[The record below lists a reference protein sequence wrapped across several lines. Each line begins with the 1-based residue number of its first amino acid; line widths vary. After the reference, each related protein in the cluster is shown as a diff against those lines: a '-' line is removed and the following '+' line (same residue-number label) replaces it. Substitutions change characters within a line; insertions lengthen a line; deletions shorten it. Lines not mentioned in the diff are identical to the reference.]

1 MNLFTIKDC
10 LEIFIYRKPEQKL
23 PIKLSVFVMS
33 PNNCIHAKKSRK
45 SKELTQTPINDHPH
59 PSILKTSLA
68 WFCPMPA
75 GTLPDSPP
83 AVISRTPWAKDSLQS
98 AVWMGSLCFGE
109 ADSCTVIIHIVQI
122 ALTAPLLFTNIDI
135 NDE

>member
-45 SKELTQTPINDHPH
+45 SRELTQTPINDHPH
-59 PSILKTSLA
+59 PSYTQNFIGMVLSHA
-68 WFCPMPA
+68 SRH
-75 GTLPDSPP
+75 SP
-83 AVISRTPWAKDSLQS
+83 R
-98 AVWMGSLCFGE
+98 
-109 ADSCTVIIHIVQI
+109 
-122 ALTAPLLFTNIDI
+122 
-135 NDE
+135 